1 MSTIEPPLRDVA
13 LERGHEIAGFR
24 IREPV
29 GDQSGIGRVYLADE
43 ASTKREVALK
53 IFDGDASEN
62 PQIRESF
69 AKLSRAQ
76 AGFRHPHVVRILDA
90 GTDGTH
96 LYIAMSLVRGPTLK
110 DVVLREKL
118 DEQRALSILTTVA
131 TTLDAACD
139 SGLVYNQLQ
148 TRSILLREGGPQD
161 HPMLGDFGVG
171 RPFDVP
177 ELLSSGQL
185 GNAAFY
191 VSPEEVHGGL
201 PTARSLVY
209 RMAVILFEC
218 LTGAPPYMDRAEP
231 WISPD
236 GALGAGEHV
245 LAYAHL
251 NGEIPRIRELR
262 PDLPPAFDELL
273 ATGMA
278 KAPGARPVS
287 ATELLEGAAR
297 TLPRRRRVLRRRP
310 DDHEQA
316 TKPAAPAEPRRPRRE
331 KAEKVAKPKKAKQP
345 KQPKAAKPPKQPKQ
359 KKERA
364 AKPERR
370 VPVGAV
376 VMIPLAVAAA
386 AAIGAVVAPGPKH
399 VTDELQPHT
408 LSSGSVS
415 LTAPA
420 NWSKASSAP
429 ALLGLSLTDEV
440 AVVQGRRGND
450 GVVAGRV
457 KSPDSSLLPASFT
470 RRLPDT
476 LKRDD
481 TVRLG
486 RYEAYRYTG
495 LTPKGTSLNVVAYAI
510 PSSTGSVAVAC
521 YSQGSPPAGFLA
533 RCEQVASTLRVNG
546 IQALSLGP
554 SANYASAIATSLGR
568 LSTERAR
575 LANRLR
581 GAHTQGGEST
591 TAYQLAAAYTAAAKA
606 IKKVSPPPDAT
617 AVQASVVS
625 SLQQVAAAYGHMGA
639 AAAAKDRGQ
648 WNYWRGQI
656 QRDEKAVAQALA
668 GLKPLGYKL
677 S

>member
-1 MSTIEPPLRDVA
+1 MSTVEPPLRDEA

-24 IREPV
+24 IREPL

-43 ASTKREVALK
+43 ASTKREIALK
-53 IFDGDASEN
+53 VFDPDASEN

-90 GTDGTH
+90 GTDGRH

-110 DVVLREKL
+110 DVVQRGRIE
-118 DEQRALSILTTVA
+118 EQRALGILTTVA

-148 TRSILLREGGPQD
+148 TRSILLRQDGERD

-236 GALGAGEHV
+236 GTLGAGEHV

-251 NGEIPRIRELR
+251 NGEVPRIRELR

-273 ATGMA
+273 AAGLA

-287 ATELLEGAAR
+287 ATELLEGAVR

-310 DDHEQA
+310 DDHERPV
-316 TKPAAPAEPRRPRRE
+316 KPAAPAEPKPRRE
-331 KAEKVAKPKKAKQP
+331 KAEKARKPKAPKQPKAPKAAKQP
-345 KQPKAAKPPKQPKQ
+345 KQPKP
-359 KKERA
+359 KKEKA
-364 AKPERR
+364 PRR
-370 VPVGAV
+370 VPVAQV

-408 LSSGSVS
+408 LTSGSVS

-429 ALLGLSLTDEV
+429 AVPGLSLSDEV
-440 AVVQGRRGND
+440 AVVQGRRGNA

-457 KSPDSSLLPASFT
+457 PSPDSSLLPASFT

-495 LTPKGTSLNVVAYAI
+495 LTPKGTSLNVIAYAF
-510 PSSTGSVAVAC
+510 PTTSGSVAVAC
-521 YSQGSPPAGFLA
+521 YSQGSPPAGFLS
-533 RCEQVASTLRVNG
+533 RCDRVASTLRVNG

-554 SANYASAIATSLGR
+554 SANYASAIAGSLR
-568 LSTERAR
+568 SLSTDRTR

-591 TAYQLAAAYTAAAKA
+591 TAYQLAAAYTTAAKA

-617 AVQASVVS
+617 AVQASLVS
-625 SLQQVAAAYGHMGA
+625 ALQQVAAAYGHMGA
-639 AAAAKDRGQ
+639 AAAARDRGQ

-656 QRDEKAVAQALA
+656 QRGEKAVAQALA